1 MKNILNTIAKRL
13 DNLFKVKSIVT
24 FVFLFITILCVIKGL
39 ELPEW
44 LVPIITLCFKELF
57 DKDKIK
63 NIETE
68 SKGDE

>member
-1 MKNILNTIAKRL
+1 MKKQLTKWLKI
-13 DNLFKVKSIVT
+13 KSIVT
-24 FVFLFITILCVIKGL
+24 FVFLGLTVYTAVAKL

-63 NIETE
+63 SDSKE
-68 SKGDE
+68 SE